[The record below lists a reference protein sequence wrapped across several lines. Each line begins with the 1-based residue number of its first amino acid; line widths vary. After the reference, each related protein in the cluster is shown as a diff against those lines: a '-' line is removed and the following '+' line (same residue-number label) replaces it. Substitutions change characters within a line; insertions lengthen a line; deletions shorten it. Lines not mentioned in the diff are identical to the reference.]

1 MKIATIYYK
10 PWSVV
15 APDLYELETNHWI
28 VFPWER
34 KETVRNVVKRL
45 KGEGKTVE
53 EARETLVRY
62 GLDAKL
68 VERFLG
74 EILEG
79 QA

>member
-1 MKIATIYYK
+1 VPHSDFDWKFEIPTWEK
-10 PWSVV
+10 T
-15 APDLYELETNHWI
+15 YER
-28 VFPWER
+28 F
-34 KETVRNVVKRL
+34 
-45 KGEGKTVE
+45 KGGGKTVE

>member
-1 MKIATIYYK
+1 
-10 PWSVV
+10 
-15 APDLYELETNHWI
+15 
-28 VFPWER
+28 
-34 KETVRNVVKRL
+34 VRNVVKRL

-53 EARETLVRY
+53 EARDTLVRY

-68 VERFLG
+68 VERFLE